1 MRGELN
7 ANHPEEKEKEAFV
20 LNKVALLLRP
30 WQERRYHPE
39 TLRQIEWQLMAEN
52 IPKELEGI
60 YVPVDLR
67 WLWWCNTHR
76 RRATHKYVKFRYGCL
91 LSEEH
96 CCAPGQSG
104 IMMPCECV
112 NLTGIAEIEEV

>member
-7 ANHPEEKEKEAFV
+7 ANHPQEEEETRV
-20 LNKVALLLRP
+20 LNQVALLLRP
-30 WQERRYHPE
+30 WQERNYHPD
-39 TLRQIEWQLMAEN
+39 TLAQIEGQFMVEN

-60 YVPVDLR
+60 WVPVDLR

-76 RRATHKYVKFRYGCL
+76 RRATHKYLKFRYGRMI
-91 LSEEH
+91 SEEH
-96 CCAPGQSG
+96 CCAPKQPG